1 MFRDMVKYHSI
12 ESKSE
17 ILKDLLKAIKDP
29 SIKSTIPS
37 IKLLKGLIKDQ
48 FERNTSS
55 YTYNGYS
62 TTTGVYAT
70 SNVETY
76 PNQTSY
82 GTSAGGSALRTRT
95 P

>member
-1 MFRDMVKYHSI
+1 MLI
-12 ESKSE
+12 
-17 ILKDLLKAIKDP
+17 AIKDP

-37 IKLLKGLIKDQ
+37 VKLLKGLIKDQ
-48 FERNTSS
+48 YERSSSS
-55 YTYNGYS
+55 YTYSGYS
-62 TTTGVYAT
+62 NNTGVYVS

-82 GTSAGGSALRTRT
+82 GSTAGGSALRTRT

>member
-1 MFRDMVKYHSI
+1 
-12 ESKSE
+12 
-17 ILKDLLKAIKDP
+17 LLIAIKDP

-37 IKLLKGLIKDQ
+37 VKLLKGLIKDQ
-48 FERNTSS
+48 YERSSSS
-55 YTYNGYS
+55 YTYSGYS
-62 TTTGVYAT
+62 NNTGVYVS

-82 GTSAGGSALRTRT
+82 GSTAGGSALRTRT